1 MMNLS
6 CLLMN
11 LSCLMMD
18 LIQMVMTPTGM
29 KNLAGMAS
37 LAEMLNLYV
46 VSQMMQLY
54 YHYFAVPFYRNQ
66 DCIFHG
72 IQNSV
77 KGCLSSL
84 FVAWKCFWSILLLTF
99 HYNGTT
105 SSLSE
110 LLSH

>member
-6 CLLMN
+6 YLLMN
-11 LSCLMMD
+11 LSCLMMN
-18 LIQMVMTPTGM
+18 LIQMAMIPTGM
-29 KNLAGMAS
+29 ENLAGMAS

-54 YHYFAVPFYRNQ
+54 YHCFAVLLYRNHG
-66 DCIFHG
+66 CIFHG

-84 FVAWKCFWSILLLTF
+84 FVAWK
-99 HYNGTT
+99 
-105 SSLSE
+105 SL
-110 LLSH
+110 

>member
-1 MMNLS
+1 MINLSCRMMNL
-6 CLLMN
+6 
-11 LSCLMMD
+11 
-18 LIQMVMTPTGM
+18 IQMAMSPTG
-29 KNLAGMAS
+29 

-84 FVAWKCFWSILLLTF
+84 FVAWKSFWSILLLTF

-110 LLSH
+110 FLSH